1 MFKEIPV
8 NRPHIYAF
16 KASGKLSDAD
26 YRDFTPRI
34 EEILAQES
42 PISLLIKL
50 EDFAGW
56 EARAAWDD
64 FKFGREHQH
73 DFARIAILGES
84 AAEQWMTLVGKAF
97 VDTEVRYFD
106 AGQSQQALEWLAQV
120 TNRIERDSYSGYRH
134 ILLATD
140 FSEHSERALQRA
152 RELAAA
158 GGAALTLLH
167 VVDDLMMPGEFYDLA
182 GDIELEKTLMEVA
195 HQRME
200 ALVEGLGGEE
210 GVSAEVITGNPGP
223 AIVLYAHEHDVD
235 LIVLGSHGRRGLE
248 RLLGSSVNAVLHNAS
263 CDVLTVRL

>member
-8 NRPHIYAF
+8 NGEHIYAF

-26 YRDFTPRI
+26 YQEFMPRI

-64 FKFGREHQH
+64 FKFGIKHQH

-84 AAEQWMTLVGKAF
+84 AVEQWMTLLGKAF

-106 AGQSQQALEWLAQV
+106 ASASQQALEWLAQV

-140 FSEHSERALQRA
+140 FSEHSQRALRRA
-152 RELAAA
+152 RELAA
-158 GGAALTLLH
+158 GGARLTLLH

-182 GDIELEKTLMEVA
+182 GDIELEKTLLEVA

-200 ALVEGLGGEE
+200 ALLQSLGGAQQ
-210 GVSAEVITGNPGP
+210 VAAEVITGNPGP
-223 AIVLYAHEHDVD
+223 AITLYAHEHDVD

-248 RLLGSSVNAVLHNAS
+248 RLLGSSVNSVLHNAS